1 MYPNAPAHTGGLEL
15 STADVAPEGRMGEA
29 GVPFRLRVADPF
41 LLYRLLQQRCLLF
54 LLFWR
59 IHVGYDSGA
68 TKTRF

>member
-15 STADVAPEGRMGEA
+15 STADVAPEGRVGEA

-54 LLFWR
+54 LLFWGV
-59 IHVGYDSGA
+59 HADYNSGA
-68 TKTRF
+68 ARIRF